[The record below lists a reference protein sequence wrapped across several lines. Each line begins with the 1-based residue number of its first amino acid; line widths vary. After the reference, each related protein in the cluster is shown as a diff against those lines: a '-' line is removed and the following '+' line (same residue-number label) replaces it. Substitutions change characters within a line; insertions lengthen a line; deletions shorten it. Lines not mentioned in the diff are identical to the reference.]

1 MSERVVRS
9 NDLIFEPKT
18 EIFDQAFETRT
29 SRIRSV
35 GRRGIADIVSSGDG
49 VALIDID
56 EESLSLVDDD
66 ATESLCAPIGPEIK
80 VSLAGRAEIIIE
92 MVDTFADHEY
102 VLREID
108 KHRSKKVITYR
119 GDQKWLLMDT
129 AGMFNMLSRQET
141 DGYFEQIDKGFDL
154 YQSGID
160 LDNLSTENK
169 KTVLELAAAR
179 QVLYLT
185 NLRLVLSI
193 AKPFKSPTI
202 EDGNIGLS
210 EAVDRFDRSKG
221 VQFSTYATTWI
232 YKEIMRT
239 LSDKS
244 RLIRIPTHIHEK
256 YRKVAKQ
263 IDKHSKALGRDLTD
277 EEIFDITGMNS
288 AEIATLMQQGVYNL
302 TSFEAKLS
310 NETDSKTIGDI
321 QGALDPDME
330 RVDDTVGDSRFLH
343 RIIEEAKLSDRQK
356 FVLGL
361 RTDIDLSRYNELAT
375 KHADGTMVGYEHAR
389 AKLQSLPEIR
399 HRDIA
404 GILGMS
410 GSYIQTVEMTA
421 RNRLRSVARRLE
433 YLDIRKNVV

>member
-1 MSERVVRS
+1 
-9 NDLIFEPKT
+9 
-18 EIFDQAFETRT
+18 
-29 SRIRSV
+29 
-35 GRRGIADIVSSGDG
+35 

-56 EESLSLVDDD
+56 KESLSLVDDD
-66 ATESLCAPIGPEIK
+66 ATELLCVPSGPEIK
-80 VSLAGRAEIIIE
+80 VSLARRAEIITE

-141 DGYFEQIDKGFDL
+141 DEYFEQIDKGFEL
-154 YQSGID
+154 YQNVID

-179 QVLYLT
+179 QVLFLT

-193 AKPFKSPTI
+193 TKPFKSPTI
-202 EDGNIGLS
+202 EDIDLIEDGNIGLS
-210 EAVDRFDRSKG
+210 KAVDRFDRSKG
-221 VQFSTYATTWI
+221 IQFSTYATTWI
-232 YKEIMRT
+232 NQAIMRT
-239 LSDKS
+239 LSERS
-244 RLIRIPTHIHEK
+244 RLIRLPMHIHEK
-256 YRKVAKQ
+256 YRRVAKQ
-263 IDKHSKALGRDLTD
+263 IDKRSTALGRDLT
-277 EEIFDITGMNS
+277 EEETFDITGMDS
-288 AEIATLMQQGVYNL
+288 AEIATLMQQGEYCL
-302 TSFEAKLS
+302 TSIEAKLS
-310 NETDSKTIGDI
+310 KETDSSTIGDM

-404 GILGMS
+404 DILGMS
-410 GSYIQTVEMTA
+410 GSYIQTVEKTA
-421 RNRLRSVARRLE
+421 RDRLKSVASRQE
-433 YLDIRKNVV
+433 YLDIRKNVG